1 MTIEIALLVSIVSV
15 CLSAIF
21 GFAGYRRNSNNDV
34 ETQARRDAI
43 IETKLDQIVITVN
56 ELKERF
62 NKVDNKLHE
71 LEMQVDNV
79 DRKAD
84 KANRRID
91 EIENSIK

>member
-1 MTIEIALLVSIVSV
+1 MTIEIALLISIVSV

-21 GFAGYRRNSNNDV
+21 GFAGYRRNNNNDV

-43 IETKLDQIVITVN
+43 IETKLDQIVINVN

-62 NKVDNKLHE
+62 NKVDNKIHE
-71 LEMQVDNV
+71 LEMHVDTV

-84 KANRRID
+84 KANQRID
-91 EIENSIK
+91 EMQNSFK